1 MAQSN
6 QDGREVAD
14 IHQRLDSITRQIDQ
28 LSSPTERG
36 EPAVARHL
44 NDAIS
49 RLDARLA
56 RITAP
61 APARPVQEED
71 PQHRTDRA
79 ERAAAEVYSPSPSL
93 DPASLEFAIAEIA
106 ARQHELGGSPRVMP
120 PRSSP
125 PVAPAMTTP
134 QPSAPDFS
142 GLERHLF
149 KITSQIESLQ
159 RPDGMEQSIAAF
171 RSELAG
177 IRHVITEAL
186 PRRAI
191 ESIENEIRSLS
202 RRIDDIR
209 QSGSDGQALANIE
222 RALNEIYDA
231 LRALKPAEQLAGF
244 DEAIR
249 NLGGKIDTIVR
260 SSGDSGMVQQLE
272 NAIGALRSIV
282 SNVASNDA
290 LARLNDDLIML
301 SSKVDQLGRP
311 DSHGDSFA
319 ALEQRVAALTA
330 TLENRER
337 PAIDGNSEQ
346 LENAVRALSDRLD
359 RLPAGHDSSSA
370 LAHLEQRVSLLL
382 ERLETAGGYSG
393 ITNLGRVEEGLQDI
407 LRQLERQQAGL
418 AALAEGGPRST
429 GPGMDSDVVDAIK
442 RELSEMRFF
451 QSETD
456 RHTQDSLEVV
466 NNTLGHVVD
475 RLAMIE
481 GDLRA
486 ARSMPAAQAEP
497 SRGAMPESRGVL
509 PPKPELPNPVLSQMS
524 VPQPA
529 AAVPASASI
538 PPRAISEI
546 LIPRDTFDPGH
557 DSQSATPLAPQPRAA
572 IDRICRPTIRWSPA
586 PVRRD
591 ARVAVR
597 AHRGTPKARS
607 ARSPEHRANNRVH
620 RVSLP
625 RRAAPRRQRLQRRR
639 HPTSLAEP
647 EIAIEPAR
655 PATGASSIT
664 SKIRSLLVG
673 ASVVVIVLGSFK
685 FAMTL
690 LDGAP
695 RAAVSESSAG
705 ARPRRSRQP
714 TRHRSRTRARDS
726 AIAVDDLA
734 DTDRPAI
741 DEFAPSGQQRA
752 APPRSDR
759 TPRLRA
765 SRRPH
770 PPTSPARSRPAH
782 ASTLLGSTSGAGA
795 IPPSETLPESIGGR
809 GAAYRRAPRRRRGRV

>member
-1 MAQSN
+1 MNSRGSSSVDGIEPSVRERAEAAARRAGMSLNEWLSSTAGGSAPDHMAQSN
-6 QDGREVAD
+6 QDSHEVAD

-61 APARPVQEED
+61 APARPAQEGG
-71 PQHRTDRA
+71 PQHRTDRV

-149 KITSQIESLQ
+149 KITSQIELLQ

-191 ESIENEIRSLS
+191 ELIENEIRSLS

-290 LARLNDDLIML
+290 LALLNDDLIML

-311 DSHGDSFA
+311 DSHCDSFA

-337 PAIDGNSEQ
+337 PAT
-346 LENAVRALSDRLD
+346 R
-359 RLPAGHDSSSA
+359 
-370 LAHLEQRVSLLL
+370 
-382 ERLETAGGYSG
+382 
-393 ITNLGRVEEGLQDI
+393 
-407 LRQLERQQAGL
+407 RQ
-418 AALAEGGPRST
+418 
-429 GPGMDSDVVDAIK
+429 
-442 RELSEMRFF
+442 F
-451 QSETD
+451 
-456 RHTQDSLEVV
+456 
-466 NNTLGHVVD
+466 
-475 RLAMIE
+475 
-481 GDLRA
+481 RA
-486 ARSMPAAQAEP
+486 A
-497 SRGAMPESRGVL
+497 
-509 PPKPELPNPVLSQMS
+509 
-524 VPQPA
+524 
-529 AAVPASASI
+529 
-538 PPRAISEI
+538 
-546 LIPRDTFDPGH
+546 
-557 DSQSATPLAPQPRAA
+557 
-572 IDRICRPTIRWSPA
+572 
-586 PVRRD
+586 
-591 ARVAVR
+591 
-597 AHRGTPKARS
+597 
-607 ARSPEHRANNRVH
+607 
-620 RVSLP
+620 
-625 RRAAPRRQRLQRRR
+625 
-639 HPTSLAEP
+639 
-647 EIAIEPAR
+647 
-655 PATGASSIT
+655 
-664 SKIRSLLVG
+664 
-673 ASVVVIVLGSFK
+673 
-685 FAMTL
+685 
-690 LDGAP
+690 
-695 RAAVSESSAG
+695 
-705 ARPRRSRQP
+705 
-714 TRHRSRTRARDS
+714 
-726 AIAVDDLA
+726 
-734 DTDRPAI
+734 
-741 DEFAPSGQQRA
+741 
-752 APPRSDR
+752 
-759 TPRLRA
+759 
-765 SRRPH
+765 
-770 PPTSPARSRPAH
+770 
-782 ASTLLGSTSGAGA
+782 
-795 IPPSETLPESIGGR
+795 
-809 GAAYRRAPRRRRGRV
+809 